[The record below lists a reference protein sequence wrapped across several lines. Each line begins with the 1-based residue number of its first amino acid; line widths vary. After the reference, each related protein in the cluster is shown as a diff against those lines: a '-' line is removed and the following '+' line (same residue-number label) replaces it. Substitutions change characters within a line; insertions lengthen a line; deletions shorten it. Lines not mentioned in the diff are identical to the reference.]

1 MSTEFDLRNFFPEL
15 DGFAHKGIFDGAA
28 RPWDVLPKIHGY
40 ILAHFPAIGGEAL
53 PAGIE
58 RNGDALFCTGETTL
72 KQDLDYR
79 PLHIFIGAGT
89 KIEPAAYIKGPA
101 LIGRKCEIRQAAYLR
116 GDLIAG
122 DHCTLGHTSEIKN
135 SILMNHTEAG
145 HFNYIGDSV
154 LGSYVNLGA
163 GTKIANLKFRSPE
176 AKKAIS
182 FPEITFVLNG
192 ETVRTDIAKFG
203 AIIGDHCE
211 LGCNSVTSPAALL
224 EEQCWVYPNT
234 TLPSGYYPKK
244 SFIRPKNLKPEIGKR

>member
-1 MSTEFDLRNFFPEL
+1 MSTDFNLRDFFPEL
-15 DGFAHKGIFDGAA
+15 DEFAHKGIFNGIN
-28 RPWDVLPKIHGY
+28 RPWDVVPKIHDY
-40 ILAHFPAIGGEAL
+40 ILGHFPSTGGSTL

-58 RNGDALFCTGETTL
+58 RNGDALFCTGEITL
-72 KQDLDYR
+72 KQDIDYR
-79 PLHIFIGAGT
+79 SLHIFIGAGT

-101 LIGRKCEIRQAAYLR
+101 LIGRKCEIRQGAFLR
-116 GDLIAG
+116 GGLIAG
-122 DHCTLGHTSEIKN
+122 DHCTLGHTTEIKN

-163 GTKIANLKFRSPE
+163 GTKIANLKFRLPE
-176 AKKAIS
+176 AKRAVS

-192 ETVRTDIAKFG
+192 ETVRTGITKFG

-211 LGCNSVTSPAALL
+211 LGCNAVTSPAALL

-234 TLPSGYYPKK
+234 TLPSGHYPKK
-244 SFIRPKNLKPEIGKR
+244 SFIRPRNIKPEIGKR